1 MCVCVCVCVR
11 ARALSHVQLFST
23 LWTVALQAPLST
35 GSSGKNAG
43 VGCHAI
49 LLQGIFLTQG
59 SNPHLL
65 HLPELAGRFFTTEP
79 PGKPNTPI
87 KIIKKKKK
95 KCFWTVAGQLEGER
109 DFLFNLFSNFIM
121 MYPKHPEV
129 CQAHKGCLVCI
140 T

>member
-1 MCVCVCVCVR
+1 MCVCV
-11 ARALSHVQLFST
+11 LSHVQLFST
-23 LWTVALQAPLST
+23 LWTVALQAPPSM
-35 GSSGKNAG
+35 GYSGKNTG

-49 LLQGIFLTQG
+49 LLHGTFLTQG

-79 PGKPNTPI
+79 PGKPNTAI
-87 KIIKKKKK
+87 KIIKKKKV
-95 KCFWTVAGQLEGER
+95 FLGSGWTVRGGER
-109 DFLFNLFSNFIM
+109 LFFNLFSNCI

-129 CQAHKGCLVCI
+129 CQAHNECLVCI